1 MLDRYHIEHELETG
15 ARGAVF
21 RGRDRETGRVVA
33 IKLVADAGAV
43 PFRRR
48 NKRGSG
54 NLKDGIGSLVHPHI
68 AAIYE
73 TARAGHLRYVVMEF
87 AEGTD
92 LRAHSSPSTLLPLST
107 VLSIGLRVA
116 DAVQHLH
123 NCGVVH
129 GDIKPANIVFNAA
142 TDRVKLTDV
151 GASFGHSERTAGT
164 PAYMAP
170 EQLCG
175 FPPSAAAD
183 QFALGV
189 TLYQLT
195 CGHLPFTGPHRPAI
209 VRRTVNEPHVD
220 IRVHQPAV
228 PAALAAV
235 LDTTLRKK
243 PDARYGS
250 FEVLRHALRSVPADF
265 QPRRNGHCFAPCP
278 DNRVGRP

>member
-43 PFRRR
+43 LFPRR
-48 NKRGSG
+48 NKQDSG
-54 NLKDGIGSLVHPHI
+54 HLADGIASLVHPHI

-73 TARAGHLRYVVMEF
+73 SARAGHLRYIVMEL

-107 VLSIGLRVA
+107 VLSIALRVA

-123 NCGVVH
+123 DCGVVH
-129 GDIKPANIVFNAA
+129 GDIKPANIVFNAP

-151 GASFGHSERTAGT
+151 GASFWHSEPSAGT

-175 FPPSAAAD
+175 FPPSVAAD
-183 QFALGV
+183 QFAFGV

-195 CGHLPFTGPHRPAI
+195 CGYLPFTGLHRPAI
-209 VRRTVNEPHVD
+209 VRRIVNEAHVD
-220 IRVHQPAV
+220 IRVHQPTV
-228 PAALAAV
+228 PAALVAV
-235 LDTTLRKK
+235 LDTTLGKK
-243 PDARYGS
+243 AGARYSS
-250 FEVLRHALRSVPADF
+250 FEVLRHALRSVTAEF
-265 QPRRNGHCFAPCP
+265 QAGRDHHCFGPCP
-278 DNRVGRP
+278 DNQVGGP